1 MPSFYWF
8 SFLYLYPLY
17 TYVLPILTSP
27 LYWYLPCTHLLPKLM
42 SSLYWCPPYTDVL
55 LKLMSFLFWCCP
67 YTGVL
72 PIIMSSLAKAWNFP
86 DFLPSSTLT
95 FHPSVSA
102 KFCHSLNI
110 PVAHFGVT
118 KIPSAWFPQSLNHT
132 APVLSVLQSLSPQIT
147 QYYSLYLHSPLK
159 SFGSPKNTLS
169 YRLFIE
175 TATFMTFKSIKTF
188 KLACNVASK
197 LKRCGELYFTDMT
210 FILMPLW
217 CVWTIFFMRQRFV
230 AMQCSFWLTLMLADF
245 TVKL

>member
-42 SSLYWCPPYTDVL
+42 SSLYWCPPFTDVL
-55 LKLMSFLFWCCP
+55 IKLMSSLFWCCP

-147 QYYSLYLHSPLK
+147 QYITVFIFTLPSNLLEALKTPFPIGYL
-159 SFGSPKNTLS
+159 
-169 YRLFIE
+169 
-175 TATFMTFKSIKTF
+175 
-188 KLACNVASK
+188 
-197 LKRCGELYFTDMT
+197 
-210 FILMPLW
+210 
-217 CVWTIFFMRQRFV
+217 
-230 AMQCSFWLTLMLADF
+230 
-245 TVKL
+245 